1 MHSES
6 DPPRPLH
13 QLLGERARC
22 CVRGWAGARVGAMTQ
37 VSHSPRR
44 SLHSRRAER
53 VTAGAVVLITGAAR
67 GMGELYAR
75 RAAKEGA
82 AAIALWD
89 VDEPRAAALAA
100 DIERLYPRT
109 RVRAYA
115 VDIADRE
122 AVAREAERTRNELDD
137 VDVLV
142 NNAGIVRGA
151 LFWEHDPER
160 DIELT
165 MRVNALAPM
174 WLTRELLPAMIAD
187 GSRPKRILNIASA
200 AGTLANPRMSVYASS
215 KWAMIGWSES
225 LRLELARSGASHV
238 AVTTFCPSYI
248 STGMFEGARGP
259 LLTPI
264 MTPVRAARAAWEG
277 MLAGKPLVLRPWTVK
292 LSMAFRGVLPTR
304 AWDAAADRVFH
315 VYSSMDRFTGR

>member
-1 MHSES
+1 MTAKSTS
-6 DPPRPLH
+6 TL
-13 QLLGERARC
+13 
-22 CVRGWAGARVGAMTQ
+22 VTGAT
-37 VSHSPRR
+37 
-44 SLHSRRAER
+44 
-53 VTAGAVVLITGAAR
+53 VLITGAAR

-75 RAAKEGA
+75 RAVKEGA
-82 AAIALWD
+82 AAVALWD
-89 VDEPRAAALAA
+89 VDRDRAEALAA
-100 DIERLYPRT
+100 ELDGPRS

-115 VDIADRE
+115 VDVSDRE
-122 AVAREAERTRNELDD
+122 AIREAAKRTVDELGAA
-137 VDVLV
+137 DVLV

-165 MRVNALAPM
+165 MRVNSLAPM
-174 WLTRELLPAMIAD
+174 WLTRELLPAMLAD
-187 GSRPKRILNIASA
+187 RSRPKRILNIASA
-200 AGTLANPRMSVYASS
+200 AGTLANPRMSVYAAS

-225 LRLELARSGASHV
+225 LRLELARDGHAHI

-264 MTPVRAARAAWEG
+264 MTPARAARAAWEG
-277 MLAGKPLVLRPWTVK
+277 MLAGRPLVSKPWKVK
-292 LSMAFRGVLPTR
+292 LAMALRGALPTR
-304 AWDAAADRVFH
+304 VWDLIADRVFH